1 MRHAF
6 CALLL
11 LATGSSSQLDT
22 GECVGKDSF
31 TPLSFDEATLVRSNL
46 GGMGGRCW
54 LDIGNSTGLCADDTA
69 PTATSPREL
78 YFSTL
83 GADRITG
90 DKIDLRIK
98 NLTEYRWWS
107 KKWNGIKRIEVD
119 GTVGYFGAVNLLGP
133 RARSQIGKQWD
144 SEFTMVELKYEFANQ
159 RTSDPYVI
167 DRTYMS
173 FYDFDTG
180 EANFEGSET
189 QVEVMQMDP
198 AATSLMRALP
208 SEIVQYAS
216 WADFLS
222 ADALASF
229 ESRFA
234 NIDQWPTPINTATT
248 NGIGNDNPANP
259 SDLTAQQRARM
270 ATVQLDGIS
279 SFKVRY
285 AISACCTT
293 GRNFLF
299 AGYSNM
305 LPRLCPEPP
314 SLPLPW
320 QPPPPSPT
328 SPPPPPYSPHNCDNL
343 DDRLDLGRLDATVEP
358 YPQPPVYALHPCS
371 SPKYT

>member
-69 PTATSPREL
+69 PSATSPREL

-90 DKIDLRIK
+90 DKIDLRIT

-119 GTVGYFGAVNLLGP
+119 GTVGYFGAVNLRGP
-133 RARSQIGKQWD
+133 RSLSQSGDTWD
-144 SEFTMVELKYEFANQ
+144 SEFTMVELKYEFVNQ

-180 EANFEGSET
+180 EAKFAGSET

-198 AATSLMRALP
+198 AATSLMRRGLRICIHVYVNQAQGGGEN
-208 SEIVQYAS
+208 SR
-216 WADFLS
+216 ADGQGDRTSLS
-222 ADALASF
+222 K
-229 ESRFA
+229 
-234 NIDQWPTPINTATT
+234 T
-248 NGIGNDNPANP
+248 N
-259 SDLTAQQRARM
+259 RARC
-270 ATVQLDGIS
+270 AHAH
-279 SFKVRY
+279 R
-285 AISACCTT
+285 CTDART
-293 GRNFLF
+293 GTIRSRTG
-299 AGYSNM
+299 AS
-305 LPRLCPEPP
+305 R
-314 SLPLPW
+314 
-320 QPPPPSPT
+320 
-328 SPPPPPYSPHNCDNL
+328 
-343 DDRLDLGRLDATVEP
+343 A
-358 YPQPPVYALHPCS
+358 
-371 SPKYT
+371 